1 MPPACVNG
9 GGAATRVQ
17 LGVSAQLGQPV
28 SIEGVAR
35 HALDCWRPRR
45 GEALTVEDAAG
56 RGFRAR
62 ILEYDDAHAVLL
74 PFEELERAPESPVR
88 IEVYQALPQRE
99 RFELILQKLTE
110 IGVARIVPFESSR
123 SITQQERDVGQK
135 KSHRWP
141 EVVLK
146 AAKQCRRG
154 MIPELLAFHSWDAA
168 LYEAHH
174 ADLRFFF
181 YEGSATWSLRE
192 ALNGERPRRLALMV
206 GPEGGFSADEFTEM
220 RALDM
225 LPVSLGPRILRTET
239 AAIVGAAIVQHVLGD
254 LY

>member
-1 MPPACVNG
+1 MHPACVNG
-9 GGAATRVQ
+9 GGPLSRIELAVRARLQ
-17 LGVSAQLGQPV
+17 HPV
-28 SIEGVAR
+28 LLEGPTR
-35 HALDCWRPRR
+35 HALESWQARC
-45 GEALTVEDAAG
+45 GEALTVIDGEG

-62 ILEYDDAHAVLL
+62 VVECAADKAVLL
-74 PFEELERAPESPVR
+74 PFEELTRIPESPVR

-123 SITQQERDVGQK
+123 SITRQERDAGQK

-141 EVVLK
+141 QVVLK
-146 AAKQCRRG
+146 AAKQCRRAI
-154 MIPELLAFHSWDAA
+154 IPELLGVQSFAAA

-181 YEGSATWSLRE
+181 YEGSGTWSLRE
-192 ALNGERPRRLALMV
+192 ALAGGQPRRLALVV
-206 GPEGGFSADEFTEM
+206 GPEGGFSAQEYDEM
-220 RALDM
+220 RALDL

-239 AAIVGAAIVQHVLGD
+239 AAMVGAAVVQHVLGD